1 MTNVILLVLLAVAI
15 FVAVAFL
22 YVSRIISL
30 PPEGRALDFLNIKLK
45 NNQRVIA
52 CIGDSLTHGNIG
64 QSWVDYLRKDF
75 PNDVFLNEGINGN
88 TAWQVIQR
96 LDPILQCQPDLI
108 ILLIGT
114 NDALGSFDINSGLRY
129 KKNNELPE
137 VPTLKKYKEH
147 LNELIEKIGI
157 QSKIAICTLP
167 PIGEN
172 VNSEVNKHVNLF
184 NDYIKLIANQ
194 KNLSLLPVSDALWS
208 EISFR
213 TYPIKLDYN
222 SKAMSLMLKR
232 ILGGIFNYYL
242 FKKSWND
249 ISREKGQWILFDQIH
264 LNERGAEIV
273 YKLAKDYISK
283 A

>member
-1 MTNVILLVLLAVAI
+1 MILIFLALIIAAALVA
-15 FVAVAFL
+15 AFF
-22 YVSRIISL
+22 YVSKIISS
-30 PPEGRALDFLNIKLK
+30 PPKGRAEDYLNRNVKSDKKI
-45 NNQRVIA
+45 IA

-64 QSWVDYLRKDF
+64 QNWVDYLRQQF
-75 PNDVFLNEGINGN
+75 PHDIFLNEGINGN

-96 LDPILQCQPDLI
+96 LDPILQCQPHLI

-137 VPTLKKYKEH
+137 APTLEKYKEH

-172 VNSEVNKHVNLF
+172 VNSEVNQHVNLF
-184 NDYIKLIANQ
+184 NEYIELIAKQ
-194 KNLSLLPVSDALWS
+194 KKLTLLPVSEELWS
-208 EISFR
+208 DIQSR
-213 TYPIKLDYN
+213 TYPSKLEYN
-222 SKAMSLMLKR
+222 PKVIPLFRR
-232 ILGGIFNYYL
+232 IFGGIFHHYL

-249 ISREKGQWILFDQIH
+249 ISRAKGQWILFDQIH

-273 YKLAKDYISK
+273 YKLAKNFIAKS
-283 A
+283 

>member
-1 MTNVILLVLLAVAI
+1 MIFIFLALIIA
-15 FVAVAFL
+15 AALAAAFF
-22 YVSRIISL
+22 YVSKIISS
-30 PPEGRALDFLNIKLK
+30 PPKGRAEDYLNK
-45 NNQRVIA
+45 NVKPDKKIIA

-64 QSWVDYLRKDF
+64 QNWVDYLRQEF
-75 PNDVFLNEGINGN
+75 PNDIFLNEGINGN

-108 ILLIGT
+108 ILMIGT

-129 KKNNELPE
+129 KKNNDLPE
-137 VPTLKKYKEH
+137 VPTLEKYKEH

-194 KNLSLLPVSDALWS
+194 KNLGLLPVADALWS
-208 EISFR
+208 
-213 TYPIKLDYN
+213 
-222 SKAMSLMLKR
+222 
-232 ILGGIFNYYL
+232 
-242 FKKSWND
+242 D
-249 ISREKGQWILFDQIH
+249 IQF
-264 LNERGAEIV
+264 
-273 YKLAKDYISK
+273 
-283 A
+283 

>member
-1 MTNVILLVLLAVAI
+1 M
-15 FVAVAFL
+15 
-22 YVSRIISL
+22 
-30 PPEGRALDFLNIKLK
+30 
-45 NNQRVIA
+45 
-52 CIGDSLTHGNIG
+52 
-64 QSWVDYLRKDF
+64 
-75 PNDVFLNEGINGN
+75 NEGINGN

-137 VPTLKKYKEH
+137 VPTLEKYKEH

-172 VNSEVNKHVNLF
+172 INSEVNQHVSLF

-194 KNLSLLPVSDALWS
+194 KNLTLLPISDALWS
-208 EISFR
+208 DIQSR
-213 TYPIKLDYN
+213 TYPLKLDYN
-222 SKAMSLMLKR
+222 PKARLIMRR
-232 ILGGIFNYYL
+232 IFGGIFHHYL

-249 ISREKGQWILFDQIH
+249 ISRTKGQWILFDQIH

-273 YKLAKDYISK
+273 YKLAKDLIAKS
-283 A
+283 

>member
-1 MTNVILLVLLAVAI
+1 MFYIFSVVIIAAALAA
-15 FVAVAFL
+15 AFF
-22 YVSRIISL
+22 YVSKIISL
-30 PPEGRALDFLNIKLK
+30 PPQGRAIDYINSKSK
-45 NNQRVIA
+45 KNQRIIA

-64 QSWVDYLRKDF
+64 QSWVDYLRQEF

-96 LDPILQCQPDLI
+96 LDPILQCKPDLI
-108 ILLIGT
+108 ILMIGT

-137 VPTLKKYKEH
+137 VPTFEKYKKH
-147 LNELIEKIGI
+147 FNELIEKIGL

-194 KNLSLLPVSDALWS
+194 KKLSLLPVSDALWS
-208 EISFR
+208 DIQSR
-213 TYPIKLDYN
+213 TYPLKLEYN
-222 SKAMSLMLKR
+222 PKASLIMRR
-232 ILGGIFNYYL
+232 IFGGIFHHYL
-242 FKKSWND
+242 LKKSWND
-249 ISREKGQWILFDQIH
+249 VSRAKGQWILFDQIH

-273 YKLAKDYISK
+273 YKLAKDFIAKS
-283 A
+283 

>member
-1 MTNVILLVLLAVAI
+1 MILIFLALIIA
-15 FVAVAFL
+15 AALAAAFF
-22 YVSRIISL
+22 YVSKIISS
-30 PPEGRALDFLNIKLK
+30 PPKGRAEDYLNRNVKSDKKI
-45 NNQRVIA
+45 IA

-64 QSWVDYLRKDF
+64 QNWVDYLRQQF
-75 PNDVFLNEGINGN
+75 PNDIFLNEGINGN

-96 LDPILQCQPDLI
+96 LDPILQCQPHLI

-137 VPTLKKYKEH
+137 APTLEKYKEH

-172 VNSEVNKHVNLF
+172 VNSEVNQHVNLF
-184 NDYIKLIANQ
+184 NEYIELIAKQ
-194 KNLSLLPVSDALWS
+194 KKLTLLPVSEELWS
-208 EISFR
+208 DIQSR
-213 TYPIKLDYN
+213 TYPSKLEYN
-222 SKAMSLMLKR
+222 PKVIPLFRR
-232 ILGGIFNYYL
+232 IFGGIFHHYI

-249 ISREKGQWILFDQIH
+249 ISSAKGQWILFDQIH

-273 YKLAKDYISK
+273 YKLAKDFIAKS
-283 A
+283 